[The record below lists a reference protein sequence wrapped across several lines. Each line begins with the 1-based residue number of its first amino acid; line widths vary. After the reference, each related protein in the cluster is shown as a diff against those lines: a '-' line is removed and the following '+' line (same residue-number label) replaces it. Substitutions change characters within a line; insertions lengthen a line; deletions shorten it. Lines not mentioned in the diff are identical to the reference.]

1 MSIQEEVRTPRVHPA
16 RLILAATAALIA
28 VLALHYAGVGPEWP
42 APAEHL
48 YEGVEVIAA
57 ACCLWRAAAYRRER
71 TPWLVIGIGMVSFAA
86 ADLYYTNVLQLKPEI
101 PYPSLADALYLGL
114 YPCCF
119 AGLLLIVRCRAGR
132 LPWMLWVDGLIVAL
146 GFSAVAGAVIY
157 GSVIDATGGDP
168 LTVATNLAYPIADLM
183 LLGLT
188 VGLLGVFGLGAARAW
203 SALICGFVVLGVAD
217 TIYLYGVA
225 TGNYE
230 VGGII
235 DAAWPAA
242 LLLIA
247 TAAWQRPRVLD
258 GSVLADRGFLPVPLA
273 AGLCATGLL
282 LLDHYVRLDAFAV
295 WSATACL
302 LAVVVRLGGTFRDN
316 GRMLRASRREAATDA
331 LTGLGNRR
339 ALINELERR
348 LTEDDIEPAV
358 LALFDLDGF
367 KAYNDAFGHPAGDLL
382 LKRLGARLA
391 AIGEPGEAYRMGG
404 DEFCVL
410 FPSDG
415 SADLVGRARLALSE
429 EGEGFT
435 VSASA
440 GTVALPDEARTVSDA
455 LAIADRRMYAHK
467 RGDRMS
473 ASNQSKDVLLRAV
486 HERSPNLGAH
496 GGEVAELAERTA
508 KRLGLDVDMVR
519 AVRQGAELHDI
530 GKLAVPDAI
539 LNKPGPLDEAEWA
552 FMRRHTLVGER
563 ILVAAPAL
571 ADVSRLVRSSHEHFD
586 GSGYPDGLAGIA
598 IPLGSRVIAVC
609 DAWDAM
615 TTDRPYRRAME
626 RSDALAELDRCSG
639 TQFDPDVLKVFLTVL
654 AQPRRHLQALA

>member
-1 MSIQEEVRTPRVHPA
+1 MRGSRPHPA
-16 RLILAATAALIA
+16 QLTLAIAAALVG

-42 APAEHL
+42 PAAEHL
-48 YEGVEVIAA
+48 YELIEGIAA
-57 ACCLWRAAAYRRER
+57 ACCLWRAATHRKER
-71 TPWLVIGIGMVSFAA
+71 TPWLVIGLGMLSFAA
-86 ADLYYTNVLQLKPEI
+86 AELYYTIFLEHKAEI

-119 AGLLLIVRCRAGR
+119 AGLLLLARCRAGR

-146 GFSAVAGAVIY
+146 GFAAVAGALVY
-157 GSVIDATGGDP
+157 GTVLDATGGDP
-168 LTVATNLAYPIADLM
+168 LTVATNLAYPVGDLL
-183 LLGLT
+183 LLGLI
-188 VGLLGVFGLGAARAW
+188 VGLLGIFGLKAARAW
-203 SALICGFVVLGVAD
+203 SALICGFVLLGVAD

-225 TGNYE
+225 SGSYE
-230 VGGII
+230 VGGVL
-235 DAAWPAA
+235 DAAWPAGMVLVGA
-242 LLLIA
+242 
-247 TAAWQRPRVLD
+247 AAWQRPRKLD
-258 GSVLADRGFLPVPLA
+258 SRALNDRGFLPIPIA
-273 AGLCATGLL
+273 AGLAATGVL
-282 LLDHYVRLDAFAV
+282 LLDHYVRLDSFAV
-295 WSATACL
+295 WAATACL

-339 ALINELERR
+339 ALIVELERR
-348 LTEDDIEPAV
+348 LAEDEINPAV

-382 LKRLGARLA
+382 LKRLGAQLA
-391 AIGEPGEAYRMGG
+391 EIGEPGEAFRMGG

-410 FPSDG
+410 FPAGG
-415 SADLVGRARLALSE
+415 SADLVGRARQALSE
-429 EGEGFT
+429 SGEGFT
-435 VSASA
+435 VTASA
-440 GTVALPDEARTVSDA
+440 GTVALPSEARTVSDA

-508 KRLGLDVDMVR
+508 KRLGLDIDTVR

-539 LNKPGPLDEAEWA
+539 LNKPGPLDEEEWA

-563 ILVAAPAL
+563 ILAAAPAL
-571 ADVSRLVRSSHEHFD
+571 ADVAQLVRASHEHFD
-586 GSGYPDGLAGIA
+586 GSGYPDRLVGES

-615 TTDRPYRRAME
+615 TTDRPYRRAMAHA
-626 RSDALAELDRCSG
+626 DALAELERCSG
-639 TQFDPDVLKVFLTVL
+639 TQFDPAVVKVFRAVL
-654 AQPRRHLQALA
+654 AQPRLRHLQALA